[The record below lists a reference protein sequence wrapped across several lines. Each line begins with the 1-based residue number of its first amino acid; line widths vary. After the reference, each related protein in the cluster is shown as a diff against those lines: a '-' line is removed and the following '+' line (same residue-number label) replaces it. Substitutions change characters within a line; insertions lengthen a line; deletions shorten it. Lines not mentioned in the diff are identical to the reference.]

1 MLSTTYQ
8 VLKSGS
14 DIRGIAA
21 DGVPGQDI
29 QLTDEVAKNIGYG
42 FACWLEEKT
51 SPAHGTAYTVAV
63 GHDSR
68 ISADRLTAALV
79 EGLTLAGVDVKCCGL
94 SSTPAMFMTTVH
106 FECDAAVEITASHHP
121 FNRNGFK
128 FFTKQ
133 GGIEGSD
140 VADILTLAENAPK
153 EPAPVP
159 GTVSETP
166 FMNNYAE
173 LLRNMIC
180 EAVNADDYA
189 RPLRDFRIAVDAG
202 NGAGGFYA
210 TRVLEPLGADITGSQ
225 FLEPD
230 GMFPNH
236 VPNPEDKTAMEAIST
251 SVKNNQCDLGIIFDT
266 DVDRSACVDENGRE
280 INRNALI
287 ALAAAI
293 ALEGNEGG
301 TIVTDSVTSS
311 GLKTFIEETLGGV
324 HCRYKRGYRN
334 VINEAKRLNLE
345 ETTNAPLAIET
356 SGHAA
361 MRENYFLDDGA
372 YLATK
377 IIIKAAQLKREGR
390 TLGDLIADL
399 KEPVEE
405 AEYRLTILPENFRE
419 IGLQIID
426 DLTTLVT
433 DSDDYEVAPDNAEG
447 IRASKPSVDGWFL
460 LRLSVHDPVMPLN
473 IESNTPGGVNNIL
486 RDLRT
491 FFRMYEVL
499 DTACL
504 QESTGD
510 ENG

>member
-1 MLSTTYQ
+1 MLAQSYQ

-14 DIRGIAA
+14 DIRGVAA
-21 DGVPGQDI
+21 EGVPGQEV

-42 FACWLEEKT
+42 FAYWLEEKT
-51 SPAHGTAYTVAV
+51 TPAHGTAYTVAV

-79 EGLTLAGVDVKCCGL
+79 AGLTEAGINVKSCGL
-94 SSTPAMFMTTVH
+94 SSTPAMFMTTVN
-106 FECDAAVEITASHHP
+106 FDCDAAVEITASHHP

-128 FFTKQ
+128 FFTKA
-133 GGIEGSD
+133 GGIEGAD
-140 VADILTLAENAPK
+140 VADILNLAENAPK
-153 EPAPVP
+153 EPAEVP
-159 GTVSETP
+159 GTVTDTP
-166 FMNNYAE
+166 YMNNYAE

-189 RPLRDFRIAVDAG
+189 RPLRDFKIAVDAG

-210 TRVLEPLGADITGSQ
+210 TKVLEPLGADITGSQ

-236 VPNPEDKTAMEAIST
+236 VPNPEDKTAMDAISKT
-251 SVKNNQCDLGIIFDT
+251 VLANGCDLGIIFDT

-324 HCRYKRGYRN
+324 HRRGKRGYRN

-345 ETTNAPLAIET
+345 ECTNAPLAIET

-361 MRENYFLDDGA
+361 MRENYYLDDGA
-372 YLATK
+372 YLATR
-377 IIIKAAQLKREGR
+377 IVIKAAQLQRDGR
-390 TLGDLIADL
+390 KLGDLIADL
-399 KEPVEE
+399 KEPAEE
-405 AEYRLTILPENFRE
+405 AEYRLKILPENFRD
-419 IGLQIID
+419 IGEQVIA
-426 DLTTLVT
+426 DLADLVT
-433 DSDDYEVAPDNAEG
+433 NSDDYEVAPDNHEG
-447 IRASKPSVDGWFL
+447 IRASKPEVDGWFL

-473 IESNTPGGVNNIL
+473 IESNTPGGVDNIL
-486 RDLRT
+486 KDLKS

-499 DTACL
+499 DSSCL
-504 QESTGD
+504 TD

>member
-1 MLSTTYQ
+1 MLEQNYQ

-14 DIRGIAA
+14 DIRGIAV
-21 DGVPGQDI
+21 DGVLGQEVW
-29 QLTDEVAKNIGYG
+29 LTDEVAANIGYG
-42 FACWLEEKT
+42 FAYWLEEKT

-68 ISADRLTAALV
+68 ISADRLTDALV
-79 EGLTLAGVDVKCCGL
+79 KGLTEAGVNVKRCGL
-94 SSTPAMFMTTVH
+94 ASTPAMFMTTVN
-106 FECDAAVEITASHHP
+106 FDCDAAVEITASHHP

-128 FFTKQ
+128 FFTKA
-133 GGIEGSD
+133 GGVEGAD

-153 EPAPVP
+153 EPAPEK
-159 GTVSETP
+159 GTVTDTP
-166 FMNNYAE
+166 YMNTYAE
-173 LLRNMIC
+173 QLRDMIC
-180 EAVNADDYA
+180 EGVNSDDYA

-210 TRVLEPLGADITGSQ
+210 TKVLEPLGADITGSQ

-236 VPNPEDKTAMEAIST
+236 VPNPEDQTAMEAISS
-251 SVKNNQCDLGIIFDT
+251 SVVHNGCDLGIIFDT
-266 DVDRSACVDENGRE
+266 DVDRSACVDASGRA

-311 GLKTFIEETLGGV
+311 GLKEFIETTLGGK
-324 HCRYKRGYRN
+324 HCRFKRGYRN
-334 VINEAKRLNLE
+334 VINEAKRLNLDE
-345 ETTNAPLAIET
+345 CQNAPLAIET

-361 MRENYFLDDGA
+361 MRENYFLDDGT

-377 IIIKAAQLKREGR
+377 IIIKAAQLKRDGK

-405 AEYRLTILPENFRE
+405 AEYRLKILPENFRE
-419 IGLQIID
+419 IGEQVID
-426 DLTTLVT
+426 DLTHVISE
-433 DSDDYEVAPDNAEG
+433 SDDYVVAPDNAEG

-473 IESNTPGGVNNIL
+473 IESNTPGGVSNIL
-486 RDLRT
+486 RDLKA
-491 FFRMYEVL
+491 FFHVYEVL
-499 DTACL
+499 DSSCL
-504 QESTGD
+504 QD
-510 ENG
+510 

>member
-1 MLSTTYQ
+1 MLKYDYQ

-14 DIRGIAA
+14 DIRGIAVE
-21 DGVPGQDI
+21 GVPGQNV
-29 QLTDEVAKNIGYG
+29 QLTDEVAENIGYG
-42 FACWLEEKT
+42 FALWLADR
-51 SPAHGTAYTVAV
+51 SAPADGAAFTVAV

-68 ISADRLTAALV
+68 ISADRLSKALCKGLTAA
-79 EGLTLAGVDVKCCGL
+79 GVNVKFCGL
-94 SSTPAMFMTTVH
+94 SSTPAMFMTTVN
-106 FECDAAVEITASHHP
+106 FDCDAAVEITASHHP

-128 FFTKQ
+128 FFTKA
-133 GGIEGSD
+133 GGIEGAD
-140 VADILTLAENAPK
+140 VTDILGFAENAPK

-166 FMNNYAE
+166 YMNRYAE
-173 LLRNMIC
+173 QLRTMIC

-210 TRVLEPLGADITGSQ
+210 THVLEPLGADITGSQ

-236 VPNPEDKTAMEAIST
+236 VPNPEDKTAMEAISS
-251 SVKNNQCDLGIIFDT
+251 SVVQHGCDLGIIFDT
-266 DVDRSACVDENGRE
+266 DVDRSACVDASGRE

-287 ALAAAI
+287 ALASVI

-311 GLKTFIEETLGGV
+311 GLKEFIEGTLGGK
-324 HCRYKRGYRN
+324 HCRFKRGYRN

-345 ETTNAPLAIET
+345 ESTNAPLAIET

-377 IIIKAAQLKREGR
+377 ILIKAAQLKKEGR

-405 AEYRLTILPENFRE
+405 AEFRLKILPEDFRTVGDQV
-419 IGLQIID
+419 IK
-426 DLTTLVT
+426 DLTHLMSTA
-433 DSDDYEVAPDNAEG
+433 DDYILASDSAEG
-447 IRASKPSVDGWFL
+447 IRATKPEVDGWFL

-486 RDLRT
+486 RDLKT
-491 FFRMYEVL
+491 FFRIYDML
-499 DTACL
+499 DTGCL
-504 QESTGD
+504 QD
-510 ENG
+510 Q

>member
-1 MLSTTYQ
+1 MLKYDYQ

-14 DIRGIAA
+14 DIRGVAVL
-21 DGVPGQDI
+21 GVPGQEV
-29 QLTDEVAKNIGYG
+29 QLTDEVVENLGYG
-42 FACWLEEKT
+42 FAYWLAEKT
-51 SPAHGTAYTVAV
+51 SPGYGPAFTVAV

-68 ISADRLTAALV
+68 ISADRLTQAFCK
-79 EGLTLAGVDVKCCGL
+79 GLSEAGVHVKDCGL
-94 SSTPAMFMTTVH
+94 SSTPAMFMTTLD
-106 FECDAAVEITASHHP
+106 FDCDAAVEITASHHP
-121 FNRNGFK
+121 YNRNGFK

-133 GGIEGSD
+133 GGIEASD
-140 VADILTLAENAPK
+140 VTDILGLAENAPK
-153 EPAPVP
+153 EPALIP
-159 GTVSETP
+159 GTITADP
-166 FMNNYAE
+166 YMNRYAE
-173 LLRNMIC
+173 HLRAMIC

-189 RPLRDFRIAVDAG
+189 RPLRDFKIAVDAG

-210 TRVLEPLGADITGSQ
+210 THVLEPLGADITGSQ

-236 VPNPEDKTAMEAIST
+236 VPNPEDRQAMEAIST
-251 SVKNNQCDLGIIFDT
+251 AVLQNGCDLGIIFDT

-287 ALAAAI
+287 ALASVI

-311 GLKTFIEETLGGV
+311 GLKEFIEGTLGG
-324 HCRYKRGYRN
+324 HHDRFKRGYRN

-345 ETTNAPLAIET
+345 ERINAPLAIET

-361 MRENYFLDDGA
+361 MRENHFLDDGA

-377 IIIKAAQLKREGR
+377 IIIKAAQLKKEGR
-390 TLGDLIADL
+390 KLGDLIADL

-405 AEYRLTILPENFRE
+405 AEFRLKILPEDFRTV
-419 IGLQIID
+419 GDQIIK
-426 DLTTLVT
+426 DLTHMMSTADDYVIAT
-433 DSDDYEVAPDNAEG
+433 DSAEG
-447 IRASKPSVDGWFL
+447 IRATKPEVDGWFL

-486 RDLRT
+486 RDLKT
-491 FFRMYEVL
+491 FFRIYDML
-499 DTACL
+499 DASCL
-504 QESTGD
+504 QD
-510 ENG
+510 I